1 MPCEPASSFEIAAT
15 RCIPDVCGVLELNW
29 WGFTTRTLIFSAGV
43 VVWVGCSASFVLIDA
58 SFSSEQYCCFMY
70 PRALEYMLPHFKCEQ
85 GELEF
90 IRLRFSEEVGT
101 GNMDQGN
108 ASVSTRR
115 EPLFP
120 KVYPCCT
127 LSPPPT

>member
-1 MPCEPASSFEIAAT
+1 MPG
-15 RCIPDVCGVLELNW
+15 VCGVLESNW

-85 GELEF
+85 EELEF
-90 IRLRFSEEVGT
+90 IRLKFSEQVGT
-101 GNMDQGN
+101 GNMYQRNPTVPPLHDQ
-108 ASVSTRR
+108 
-115 EPLFP
+115 L
-120 KVYPCCT
+120 
-127 LSPPPT
+127 